1 MSQGAQIVKKK
12 RPPVK
17 EEDIKG
23 ARNKLGTKAKI
34 QSKTYQVLH
43 QCEQEGTAAPS
54 VFSTTRT
61 GQETVFT
68 KGEES
73 QTKSVF
79 SK

>member
-43 QCEQEGTAAPS
+43 QCGGDSGSFCLQHHENW
-54 VFSTTRT
+54 TRDC
-61 GQETVFT
+61 VY
-68 KGEES
+68 KGGRES
-73 QTKSVF
+73 NKERLQ
-79 SK
+79 